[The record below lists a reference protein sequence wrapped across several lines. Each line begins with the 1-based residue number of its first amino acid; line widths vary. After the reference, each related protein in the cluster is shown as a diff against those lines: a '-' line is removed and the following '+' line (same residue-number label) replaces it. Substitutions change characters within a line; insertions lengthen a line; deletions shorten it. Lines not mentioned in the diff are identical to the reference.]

1 MAVKI
6 KKAVPKKSATKKMA
20 KKVVRKAKPIKTTQ
34 PLKKMKATQIKRKV
48 TQLKKLKGKVTKPQA
63 KKKISAKQVK
73 SSALLV
79 QSKKKKVLKKPAAKK
94 VAIKKTVAVAI
105 PAKKTKP
112 TKKNNIRKTKV
123 NEKVNAETIANNI
136 GIPGI
141 EPYMTKDKENYMSS
155 RMSEHFRNILL
166 AWKTRLIE
174 EADRT
179 VHHMQDEAANFPDP
193 TDRATQEE
201 EFNLEL
207 RARDRERKLIKKID
221 DALFMLGEGL
231 YGHCEACGEPIGLRR
246 LEARPTATLCVE
258 CKTLDEI
265 REKQQGS

>member
-1 MAVKI
+1 MVVKTKKAALKKSPA
-6 KKAVPKKSATKKMA
+6 KKAVKKTIGKAKPVKTTRSLKKSPVPQTKRKVVPNQKVKKTLSEKPVKKKMSLKSTKLLKTNQRKKSAAA
-20 KKVVRKAKPIKTTQ
+20 KKSGAKEITIKKTAIQKQKGKPIK
-34 PLKKMKATQIKRKV
+34 
-48 TQLKKLKGKVTKPQA
+48 
-63 KKKISAKQVK
+63 
-73 SSALLV
+73 
-79 QSKKKKVLKKPAAKK
+79 
-94 VAIKKTVAVAI
+94 
-105 PAKKTKP
+105 
-112 TKKNNIRKTKV
+112 KNPIRKIKA
-123 NEKVNAETIANNI
+123 NEKVKLENIVNNI

-141 EPYMTKDKENYMSS
+141 EPYVPKAKEGYMSQK
-155 RMSEHFRNILL
+155 MSEHFRKILL
-166 AWKTRLIE
+166 AWKMRLIE

-221 DALFMLGEGL
+221 DALFMLDEGF